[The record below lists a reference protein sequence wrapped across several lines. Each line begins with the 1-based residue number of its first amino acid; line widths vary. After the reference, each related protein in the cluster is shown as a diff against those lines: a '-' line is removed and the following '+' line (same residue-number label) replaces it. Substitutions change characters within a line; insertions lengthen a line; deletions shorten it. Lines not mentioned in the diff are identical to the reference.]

1 MKKSVLVSII
11 IAVTAQCAFAADLLS
26 TEPAPAQSF
35 HTVQSNAV
43 QSNPSSV
50 TPAPQPAATTPQPAA
65 TTPQPAATVSAPAVS
80 SAALESG
87 AAIISSGISQSAASG
102 NENDATRIQNLMATN
117 QAMVSAIRAINQ
129 NVTIL
134 QQQMMELESAHPT
147 QASNGL
153 MQMIQNPDFIS
164 FASFGGV
171 VVFLLSLGVII
182 GRKVVRKAESVAVL
196 SQKRVHVDVLDDDT
210 KTEYDFMSSDEAI
223 PAKLDLARAYIAM
236 NDEEQARMVLTTVIE
251 KGNQEQRSEALS
263 LIQAMLNKK

>member
-1 MKKSVLVSII
+1 MKKIVFLSTF
-11 IAVTAQCAFAADLLS
+11 IAVTAQCAFATDPFS
-26 TEPAPAQSF
+26 TEPAPTQSL
-35 HTVQSNAV
+35 HTVQSSAL
-43 QSNPSSV
+43 PAA
-50 TPAPQPAATTPQPAA
+50 APQPVAP
-65 TTPQPAATVSAPAVS
+65 VSAPAVS

-87 AAIISSGISQSAASG
+87 AAIINSGSSQQSATPS

-134 QQQMMELESAHPT
+134 QQQMMELESLHPS

-153 MQMIQNPDFIS
+153 MQILQNQDVIS
-164 FASFGGV
+164 
-171 VVFLLSLGVII
+171 LLSLGGVAILLLAMGVLI
-182 GRKVVRKAESVAVL
+182 GRKVVQKAESVAAL
-196 SQKRVHVDVLDDDT
+196 SQKRVRADVLDDDT

-236 NDEEQARMVLTTVIE
+236 NDEEQARMVLTAVIE